1 MSSHHSQAELR
12 SVFREYNRFVWGLA
26 RRLGADPAHL
36 DDTVQ
41 DVFVVVIRK
50 LAGFERRSKLTTWLH
65 SITFNVVREQRR
77 AGRREREALA
87 SHTVLTAGLGRVDV
101 LAGQDAAHDL
111 VRMLDA
117 LDLTPENRA
126 IYVFSELYEMSSRE
140 IGECLKMNPNTVDSR
155 LKAVRQKIAHLL
167 GRRDTDRRVAAAL
180 PLPLDAMLRA
190 DEAVGPDPAMEERVW
205 TELSRRVVQELR
217 ASRGSKVSPEA
228 QGPTQAALPLRQRA
242 GLKLGTGLALMV
254 AAILAL
260 PGVADSGVAVAP
272 AWAEDTEALMAVPSV
287 RRIPEAIDSTAAGSE
302 PTPSTA
308 TPPARR
314 PRVREAASPEDELTL
329 FVAIRGAVDG
339 GDSVRALGLIARHKR
354 LFGGRGQLEQE
365 RMASEV
371 EALCGLGRATAA
383 RRVADKMLALWPDS
397 PLGRSVRAGCA
408 FR

>member
-1 MSSHHSQAELR
+1 MSTHLSQAELQ
-12 SVFREYNRFVWGLA
+12 SVFREYNRFVWRLA
-26 RRLGADPAHL
+26 RRLGADPVQL

-41 DVFVVVIRK
+41 DVFLVVVRK

-65 SITFNVVREQRR
+65 GITFNVVREQRR

-101 LAGQDAAHDL
+101 LASQDAAHDL

-117 LDLTPENRA
+117 LDLNSENRA

-140 IGECLKMNPNTVDSR
+140 IGECLMMNPNTVDSR
-155 LKAVRQKIAHLL
+155 LKAVRQKIARHL

-180 PLPLDAMLRA
+180 PLDTMLRA

-205 TELSRRVVQELR
+205 AELSRLVVQELR
-217 ASRGSKVSPEA
+217 GSRGSKVSQRA
-228 QGPTQAALPLRQRA
+228 QGPEQAAMPPPRSA
-242 GLKLGTGLALMV
+242 GLKLGIGLALVV

-260 PGVADSGVAVAP
+260 PGVADPGVAVAP
-272 AWAEDTEALMAVPSV
+272 AWTKDAEALETIPSAW
-287 RRIPEAIDSTAAGSE
+287 RIPDAVGSTPAASE
-302 PTPSTA
+302 STSDIA
-308 TPPARR
+308 TPPVRR
-314 PRVREAASPEDELTL
+314 PRVRESASPQDELAL
-329 FVAIRGAVDG
+329 FVAIRAAIED
-339 GDSVRALGLIARHKR
+339 GDSVRALGLIDRHKR

-371 EALCGLGRATAA
+371 EALCGLGRAAAA
-383 RRVADKMLALWPDS
+383 RRVAEGMLALWPDS

-408 FR
+408 FH